1 MMNWIFSIMTDPN
14 ARWIML
20 GSMLLG
26 FSSGM
31 VGSFTYLRKQSLIGD
46 TLAHAALPGIC
57 IAFMLSGVKSTF
69 LFMLGALVS
78 GIIATVGISVITKY
92 SRIKQDTALGVI
104 LSVFFGVGV
113 MLLTRIQHGDYG
125 SQSGLDKYMFGQA
138 ASMVRSDVY
147 TMLGVSI
154 FLLVVCCLLFK
165 EFKLISF
172 DPGFARGMGY
182 PSGLLA
188 QLLLFLT
195 VIAVVAGVQIVGV
208 VLVAALLVTPAAA
221 ARYWTHRLGLM
232 VALAGLFGALSGV
245 IGTVISATTPDLPT
259 GPVTVLVATGLFA
272 VSVLFAPDRGWI
284 ARVIL
289 GRRVKTDYN
298 QRSSK
303 QQAEIRK

>member
-1 MMNWIFSIMTDPN
+1 MMNWIISIMTDPN

-57 IAFMLSGVKSTF
+57 IAFMLSGIKSTF

-92 SRIKQDTALGVI
+92 SRIKQDTALGVV

-182 PSGLLA
+182 PSGLLE

-195 VIAVVAGVQIVGV
+195 VIAVVAGVQVVGV

-245 IGTVISATTPDLPT
+245 IGTLISATTPDLPT
-259 GPVTVLVATGLFA
+259 GPVTVLVATGLF
-272 VSVLFAPDRGWI
+272 VISVFFAPDRGLI
-284 ARVIL
+284 ARAIR

-298 QRSSK
+298 QQSSK
-303 QQAEIRK
+303 QRAEIRK

>member
-232 VALAGLFGALSGV
+232 VVLAGLFGALSGV

-284 ARVIL
+284 ARVIR